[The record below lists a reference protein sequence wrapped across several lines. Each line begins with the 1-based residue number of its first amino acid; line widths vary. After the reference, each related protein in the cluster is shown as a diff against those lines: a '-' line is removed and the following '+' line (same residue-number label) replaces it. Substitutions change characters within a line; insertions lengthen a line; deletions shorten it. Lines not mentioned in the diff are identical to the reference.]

1 MSPQTLLTV
10 LSNNGDVQAYFSLNE
25 KEIYALTD
33 NGKKSMKEALA
44 QLPPVTLMLANGERY
59 GREGKIISVSGVLD
73 PTTGSATAKALFP
86 NPDGT
91 LRSGNTANVMI
102 PTLQRNAMLIPQKAT
117 FEIQDMKF
125 CYVVGDSSKVH
136 STPIQ
141 ISDQNDGQ
149 NYIVTGGLKPGDQ
162 VVVEG
167 VGISVKD
174 GMQIKPKK

>member
-1 MSPQTLLTV
+1 
-10 LSNNGDVQAYFSLNE
+10 
-25 KEIYALTD
+25 
-33 NGKKSMKEALA
+33 
-44 QLPPVTLMLANGERY
+44 
-59 GREGKIISVSGVLD
+59 
-73 PTTGSATAKALFP
+73 
-86 NPDGT
+86 
-91 LRSGNTANVMI
+91 MI

-125 CYVVGDSSKVH
+125 CYVVGDSSKGSLH
-136 STPIQ
+136 SYPDIRPERRR
-141 ISDQNDGQ
+141 